1 LCTNDD
7 LRCCLFLAGT
17 WRDQLA
23 EAEAKTARL
32 QAKRDAEAKNAAD
45 AVKRLQDEKATLQAR
60 VASLEAAERERAA
73 ADDAQRSAVARQVQ
87 NMER

>member
-1 LCTNDD
+1 MLST
-7 LRCCLFLAGT
+7 LVVLPFLVGT

-23 EAEAKTARL
+23 DAEAKTAKL
-32 QAKRDAEAKNAAD
+32 QARREVESKHSQE

-60 VASLEAAERERAA
+60 VSTLEAAERERAA
-73 ADDAQRSAVARQVQ
+73 SDDAQRSAVARQVQ